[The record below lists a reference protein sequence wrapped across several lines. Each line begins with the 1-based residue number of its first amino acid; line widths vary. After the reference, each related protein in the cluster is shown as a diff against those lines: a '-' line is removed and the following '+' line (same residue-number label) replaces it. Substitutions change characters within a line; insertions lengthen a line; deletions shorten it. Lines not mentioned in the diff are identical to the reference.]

1 MKKNLFAILAI
12 SALVFTSCKDD
23 KKASETNTENVEA
36 KSDNETTENV
46 NSGEATTSGNLL
58 NDVALLNKAE
68 KELKELPKFKGKEIK
83 VFQQVY
89 FYGDGRIKLAIQDP
103 AKPENVDDYLF
114 QNGKWQEPQP
124 VQISGGGSMDDNVF
138 PLKDIKFETVANI
151 NKQVEAKSKDIE
163 GAQPLGALYYAMNPA
178 TGELRWM
185 ASVQGT
191 RGNYTGM
198 FNADGSLKSFDKN

>member
-23 KKASETNTENVEA
+23 KKATETNTENVEA
-36 KSDNETTENV
+36 KSENESEN
-46 NSGEATTSGNLL
+46 NSGEAISTSNLL
-58 NDVALLNKAE
+58 ADVTLLNKAE

-103 AKPENVDDYLF
+103 TKPENIDDYLF

-138 PLKDIKFETVANI
+138 PLSDIKFETVANI

-198 FNADGSLKSFDKN
+198 FNADGSLKSFDQN

>member
-23 KKASETNTENVEA
+23 KKDPQTGTENIEA
-36 KSDNETTENV
+36 KNNETESD
-46 NSGEATTSGNLL
+46 SGEVTSTSNLL
-58 NDVALLNKAE
+58 ADITLLNKAE

-103 AKPENVDDYLF
+103 EKPENVDDYLF

-138 PLKDIKFETVANI
+138 PLSDIKFETVANI

-198 FNADGSLKSFDKN
+198 FNSDGSLKSFDQN

>member
-23 KKASETNTENVEA
+23 KKATETNTENVEA
-36 KSDNETTENV
+36 KSENESEN
-46 NSGEATTSGNLL
+46 NSGEAISTSNLL
-58 NDVALLNKAE
+58 ADVTLLNKAE

-103 AKPENVDDYLF
+103 TKPENIDDYLF

-138 PLKDIKFETVANI
+138 PLNDIKFETVANI

-198 FNADGSLKSFDKN
+198 FNSDGSLKSFDQN

>member
-23 KKASETNTENVEA
+23 KKATETNTENVEA
-36 KSDNETTENV
+36 KSDNETES
-46 NSGEATTSGNLL
+46 NSGEATSTSNLL
-58 NDVALLNKAE
+58 ADVTLLNKAE

-103 AKPENVDDYLF
+103 TKPENIDDYLF

-138 PLKDIKFETVANI
+138 PLNDIKFETVANI

-198 FNADGSLKSFDKN
+198 FNADGSLKSFDQN

>member
-12 SALVFTSCKDD
+12 SAFVFTSCKNE
-23 KKASETNTENVEA
+23 KKDSQTDIENVEA
-36 KSDNETTENV
+36 KNNETGND
-46 NSGEATTSGNLL
+46 SGEAISTSNLL
-58 NDVALLNKAE
+58 ADVTLLNKAE
-68 KELKELPKFKGKEIK
+68 KELKELPKFKGKDIK

-89 FYGDGRIKLAIQDP
+89 FYEDGRIKLAIQDP
-103 AKPENVDDYLF
+103 EKSENVDEYLF

-138 PLKDIKFETVANI
+138 PLSDIKFETVANI
-151 NKQVEAKSKDIE
+151 NKQVQDKSKDIE
-163 GAQPLGALYYAMNPA
+163 GAQPLTALYYAMNPA

-185 ASVQGT
+185 ASVEGT

-198 FNADGSLKSFDKN
+198 FNADGTLKSFDQN

>member
-23 KKASETNTENVEA
+23 KKATETNTENVEA
-36 KSDNETTENV
+36 KSDNETES
-46 NSGEATTSGNLL
+46 NSGEATSTSNLL
-58 NDVALLNKAE
+58 ADVTLLNKAE

-103 AKPENVDDYLF
+103 TKPENIDDYLF

-138 PLKDIKFETVANI
+138 PLNDIKFETVANI

-163 GAQPLGALYYAMNPA
+163 GAQPLGALYYAMNLA

-198 FNADGSLKSFDKN
+198 FNSDGSLKSFDQN

>member
-23 KKASETNTENVEA
+23 KKSTETNNENVEA
-36 KSDNETTENV
+36 KSENESEN
-46 NSGEATTSGNLL
+46 NSGEAISTSNLL
-58 NDVALLNKAE
+58 ADVTLLNKAE

-103 AKPENVDDYLF
+103 TKPENIDDYLF

-138 PLKDIKFETVANI
+138 PLNDIKFETVANI

-185 ASVQGT
+185 ANVQGT

-198 FNADGSLKSFDKN
+198 FNSDGSLKSFDQN

>member
-23 KKASETNTENVEA
+23 KKATETNTENVEA
-36 KSDNETTENV
+36 KSENESEN
-46 NSGEATTSGNLL
+46 NSGEAISTSNLL
-58 NDVALLNKAE
+58 ADVTLLNKAE

-103 AKPENVDDYLF
+103 TKPENIDDYLF

-138 PLKDIKFETVANI
+138 PLSDIKFETVANI

-198 FNADGSLKSFDKN
+198 FNSDGSLKSFDQN

>member
-23 KKASETNTENVEA
+23 KKDPQTDTENVEV
-36 KSDNETTENV
+36 KNDSQSTEN
-46 NSGEATTSGNLL
+46 NESGEATSTSNLL
-58 NDVALLNKAE
+58 ADVNLLNKAE
-68 KELKELPKFKGKEIK
+68 KELKELPKFKGKNIK
-83 VFQQVY
+83 IFQQVY

-103 AKPENVDDYLF
+103 EKPENVDDYLF

-138 PLKDIKFETVANI
+138 PLSDIKFETVANI
-151 NKQVEAKSKDIE
+151 NKQVAEKTKDVE
-163 GAQPLGALYYAMNPA
+163 GAQPLSALYYAMNPA

-185 ASVQGT
+185 ANVQGT

-198 FNADGSLKSFDKN
+198 FNTDGSLKSFDKN

>member
-12 SALVFTSCKDD
+12 SVLVYTSCKDD
-23 KKASETNTENVEA
+23 KKATETNTENVEA
-36 KSDNETTENV
+36 KSDNETES
-46 NSGEATTSGNLL
+46 NSGEAKSTSNLL
-58 NDVALLNKAE
+58 ADVTLLNKAE

-103 AKPENVDDYLF
+103 TKPENIDDYLF

-138 PLKDIKFETVANI
+138 PLSDIKFETVTNI

-185 ASVQGT
+185 VSVQGT

-198 FNADGSLKSFDKN
+198 FNSDGSLKSFDQN

>member
-23 KKASETNTENVEA
+23 KKATETNTENVEA
-36 KSDNETTENV
+36 KSENESEN
-46 NSGEATTSGNLL
+46 NSGEAISTSNLL
-58 NDVALLNKAE
+58 ADVTLLNKAE

-103 AKPENVDDYLF
+103 TKPENIDDYLF

-138 PLKDIKFETVANI
+138 PLNDIKFETVANI

-198 FNADGSLKSFDKN
+198 FNADGSLKSFDQN

>member
-23 KKASETNTENVEA
+23 KKATETNTENVEA
-36 KSDNETTENV
+36 KSDNETES
-46 NSGEATTSGNLL
+46 NSGEATSTSNLL
-58 NDVALLNKAE
+58 ADVTLLNKAE

-103 AKPENVDDYLF
+103 TKPENIDDYLF

-138 PLKDIKFETVANI
+138 PLNDIKFETVANI

-198 FNADGSLKSFDKN
+198 FNSDGSLKSFDQN

>member
-23 KKASETNTENVEA
+23 KKSTETNNENVEA
-36 KSDNETTENV
+36 KSENESEN
-46 NSGEATTSGNLL
+46 NSGEAISTSNLL
-58 NDVALLNKAE
+58 ADVTLLNKAE

-103 AKPENVDDYLF
+103 TKPENIDDYLF

-138 PLKDIKFETVANI
+138 PLNDIKFETVANI

-185 ASVQGT
+185 ANVQGT

-198 FNADGSLKSFDKN
+198 FNSDGSLKSFNQN

>member
-23 KKASETNTENVEA
+23 KKATETNTENVEA
-36 KSDNETTENV
+36 KSDNETES
-46 NSGEATTSGNLL
+46 NSGEATSTSNLL
-58 NDVALLNKAE
+58 ADVTLLNKAE
-68 KELKELPKFKGKEIK
+68 KELKELPKFKGKDIK

-138 PLKDIKFETVANI
+138 PLSDIKFETVANI

-163 GAQPLGALYYAMNPA
+163 GAQPLEALYYAMNPA

-198 FNADGSLKSFDKN
+198 FNADGSLKSFDQN

>member
-1 MKKNLFAILAI
+1 MKKNLFGILAV
-12 SALVFTSCKDD
+12 SALIFTSCNGEKN
-23 KKASETNTENVEA
+23 ETDAATSTENVEA
-36 KSDNETTENV
+36 NKDN
-46 NSGEATTSGNLL
+46 NSSEDLSSSNENLL
-58 NDVALLNKAE
+58 SNNELLSKAE
-68 KELKELPKFKGKEIK
+68 KELKELPKFKGKDIK
-83 VFQQVY
+83 VFQQIY

-103 AKPENVDDYLF
+103 EKPENVDDYLF

-138 PLKDIKFETVANI
+138 PLSDINFETVANI
-151 NKQVEAKSKDIE
+151 NKQVEEKSKDIE
-163 GAQPLGALYYAMNPA
+163 GAQPLSALYYAMNPA

>member
-23 KKASETNTENVEA
+23 KKATETNTENVEA
-36 KSDNETTENV
+36 KSDNETES
-46 NSGEATTSGNLL
+46 NSGEATSTSNLL
-58 NDVALLNKAE
+58 ADVTLLNKAE

-103 AKPENVDDYLF
+103 TKPENIDDYLF

-138 PLKDIKFETVANI
+138 PLSDIKFETVANI

-198 FNADGSLKSFDKN
+198 FNADGSLKSFDQN

>member
-23 KKASETNTENVEA
+23 KKATETNTENVEA
-36 KSDNETTENV
+36 KSDNETES
-46 NSGEATTSGNLL
+46 NSGEATSTSNLL
-58 NDVALLNKAE
+58 ADVTLLNKAE

-103 AKPENVDDYLF
+103 TKPENIDDYLF

-138 PLKDIKFETVANI
+138 PLNDIKFETVANI

>member
-1 MKKNLFAILAI
+1 MEKK
-12 SALVFTSCKDD
+12 K
-23 KKASETNTENVEA
+23 ETDAATTTENVEA
-36 KSDNETTENV
+36 NKDN
-46 NSGEATTSGNLL
+46 NSSEDLSSSNENLL
-58 NDVALLNKAE
+58 SNNELLSKAE
-68 KELKELPKFKGKEIK
+68 KELKELPKFKGKDIK
-83 VFQQVY
+83 VFQQIY

-103 AKPENVDDYLF
+103 EKPENVDDYLF

-138 PLKDIKFETVANI
+138 PLSDINFETVANI
-151 NKQVEAKSKDIE
+151 NKQVEEKSKDIE
-163 GAQPLGALYYAMNPA
+163 GAQPLSALYYAMNPA

>member
-12 SALVFTSCKDD
+12 SALIFTSCKDD
-23 KKASETNTENVEA
+23 KKATETNNENVEA
-36 KSDNETTENV
+36 KSENESEN
-46 NSGEATTSGNLL
+46 NSGEAISTSNLL
-58 NDVALLNKAE
+58 ADITLLNKAE

-103 AKPENVDDYLF
+103 TKPENIDDYLF

-124 VQISGGGSMDDNVF
+124 VQISDGGSMDDNVF
-138 PLKDIKFETVANI
+138 PLNDIKFETVANI

-198 FNADGSLKSFDKN
+198 FNSDGSLKSFDQN

>member
-23 KKASETNTENVEA
+23 KKATETNTENVEA
-36 KSDNETTENV
+36 KSDNETES
-46 NSGEATTSGNLL
+46 NSGEATSTSNLL
-58 NDVALLNKAE
+58 ADVTLLNKAE

-103 AKPENVDDYLF
+103 TKPENIDDYLF

-138 PLKDIKFETVANI
+138 PLNDIKFETVANI

-191 RGNYTGM
+191 RANYTGM
-198 FNADGSLKSFDKN
+198 FNADGSLKSFDQN

>member
-23 KKASETNTENVEA
+23 KKATETNTENVEA
-36 KSDNETTENV
+36 KSDNETES
-46 NSGEATTSGNLL
+46 NSGEATSTSNLL
-58 NDVALLNKAE
+58 ADVTLLNKAE

-103 AKPENVDDYLF
+103 TKPENIDDYLF

-138 PLKDIKFETVANI
+138 PLNDIKFETVANI

-191 RGNYTGM
+191 SGNYTGM
-198 FNADGSLKSFDKN
+198 FNADGSLKSFDQN

>member
-23 KKASETNTENVEA
+23 KKATETNTENVEA
-36 KSDNETTENV
+36 KSDNETES
-46 NSGEATTSGNLL
+46 NSGEATSTSNLL
-58 NDVALLNKAE
+58 ADVTLLNKAE

-103 AKPENVDDYLF
+103 TKPENIDDYLF

-138 PLKDIKFETVANI
+138 PLSDIKFETVANI

-198 FNADGSLKSFDKN
+198 FNSDGSLKSFDQN

>member
-23 KKASETNTENVEA
+23 KKATETNTENVEA
-36 KSDNETTENV
+36 KSDNETES
-46 NSGEATTSGNLL
+46 NSGETTSTSNLL
-58 NDVALLNKAE
+58 ADITLLNKAE

-114 QNGKWQEPQP
+114 QNGKWQESQP

-138 PLKDIKFETVANI
+138 PLSDIKFETVANI

-185 ASVQGT
+185 ANVQGT

-198 FNADGSLKSFDKN
+198 FNADGSLKSFDQN

>member
-1 MKKNLFAILAI
+1 M
-12 SALVFTSCKDD
+12 
-23 KKASETNTENVEA
+23 
-36 KSDNETTENV
+36 
-46 NSGEATTSGNLL
+46 
-58 NDVALLNKAE
+58 NKAE

-103 AKPENVDDYLF
+103 SKPENVDDYLF

-198 FNADGSLKSFDKN
+198 FNADGSLKSFDQN

>member
-1 MKKNLFAILAI
+1 MKKNLFGILAV
-12 SALVFTSCKDD
+12 SALIFTSCNGE
-23 KKASETNTENVEA
+23 KKETDAATTTENVEA
-36 KSDNETTENV
+36 NKDN
-46 NSGEATTSGNLL
+46 NSSEDLSSSNENLL
-58 NDVALLNKAE
+58 SNNELLSKAE
-68 KELKELPKFKGKEIK
+68 KELKELPKFKGKDIK
-83 VFQQVY
+83 VFQQIY

-103 AKPENVDDYLF
+103 EKPENVDDYLF

-138 PLKDIKFETVANI
+138 PLSDINFETVANI
-151 NKQVEAKSKDIE
+151 NKQVEEKSKDIE
-163 GAQPLGALYYAMNPA
+163 GAQPLSALYYAMNPA